1 MHPILN
7 IQQVRKDRF
16 TYSVATT
23 QPAPLGAGDY
33 FFESVERCLRDAG
46 EALHAYF
53 DDVFI
58 CFANVPLGVHP
69 VERLL
74 KEPRILLDELAQR
87 WMEAHRSRACGKP

>member
-16 TYSVATT
+16 TYSVAAT
-23 QPAPLGAGDY
+23 QPAPLGAGND
-33 FFESVERCLRDAG
+33 FFDSVERCLRDAG

-58 CFANVPLGVHP
+58 CFANVPLGVHR

-74 KEPRILLDELAQR
+74 MEPRLLLEELAHR
-87 WMEAHRSRACGKP
+87 WAEAHRIRACGKP